1 MYIKQDCVK
10 SILDELNTLLS
21 ASSVNKVKPVRM
33 KKVFSSDSLKDFTPQ
48 DVLIAYN
55 YILDN
60 RFIEPKESYSYI
72 KNRDP
77 FTHYINRISTKGY
90 IFMSAAENISFWS
103 KIKSFTDLDKLCSL
117 IQSGAALVE
126 IFNAFG

>member
-1 MYIKQDCVK
+1 MYINKNCVK
-10 SILDELNTLLS
+10 DILSELHTLLAS
-21 ASSVNKVKPVRM
+21 SSVNKVKPVRM
-33 KKVFSSDSLKDFTPQ
+33 KKVFSADSLQIYTQQ
-48 DVLIAYN
+48 DILIAYN

-60 RFIEPKESYSYI
+60 KFVEPKESFSYI

-90 IFMSAAENISFWS
+90 IFMSAAENKSFWS